1 MPTNIALRSPQFK
14 QIQIPVS
21 GVASAKCV
29 INIDGTNRYTLIK
42 NTKKQTTQNFDISEL
57 ARDYLD
63 ITYDANYVPQT
74 CLLYTSPSPRD

>member
-29 INIDGTNRYTLIK
+29 INI
-42 NTKKQTTQNFDISEL
+42 
-57 ARDYLD
+57 
-63 ITYDANYVPQT
+63 VPQDNKSNNMIINKD
-74 CLLYTSPSPRD
+74 CIKRVDIN

>member
-29 INIDGTNRYTLIK
+29 INIDGINRYTLIK
-42 NTKKQTTQNFDISEL
+42 NTTKQHNSKF
-57 ARDYLD
+57 
-63 ITYDANYVPQT
+63 
-74 CLLYTSPSPRD
+74 